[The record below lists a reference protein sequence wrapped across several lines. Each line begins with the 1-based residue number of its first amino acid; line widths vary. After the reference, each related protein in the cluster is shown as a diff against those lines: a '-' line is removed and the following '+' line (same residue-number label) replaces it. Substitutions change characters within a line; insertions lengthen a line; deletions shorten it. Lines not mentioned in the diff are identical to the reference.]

1 MTTIMD
7 AAETPVAKLPLWPT
21 IRLSYATYFQHFG
34 DGLRAAALWLPLLA
48 AINAAAGWLQA
59 SLLAELTANPLA
71 KMDPTQPMHLLIL
84 GNVSNL
90 ATACAAIS
98 IAVAWHRLL
107 LLNETPGL
115 SGSNFGTR
123 NLWRYVGVGIAISL
137 IAAIPVAGVLLP
149 LSLLGLLPEAGR
161 TPLAEIAVIALAYIV
176 GIALMLR
183 LCLLLPARAA
193 GDLNLTF
200 REAWRRT
207 RGNVWRIFWGI
218 LACAVVPF
226 LVTDLAFIAVTLVP
240 LGNGL
245 YVAQWAAASAIAICC
260 WLLAWPIWVVF
271 LSHSYR
277 QLVSAT

>member
-1 MTTIMD
+1 
-7 AAETPVAKLPLWPT
+7 
-21 IRLSYATYFQHFG
+21 
-34 DGLRAAALWLPLLA
+34 LRAAALWLPLLA
-48 AINAAAGWLQA
+48 AVNAAAGWLQA
-59 SLLAELTANPLA
+59 SLLAELAANPLA
-71 KMDPTQPMHLLIL
+71 GMDPTQPMHLLVL
-84 GNVSNL
+84 GNVNNL
-90 ATACAAIS
+90 VRACAAIS

-123 NLWRYVGVGIAISL
+123 SLWRYVGVGIAIGL
-137 IAAIPVAGVLLP
+137 IAAIPAAGVLLP

-161 TPLAEIAVIALAYIV
+161 TPPAEIAVIAIAYAV
-176 GIALMLR
+176 GIVLILR

-193 GDLNLTF
+193 GDVDLTF
-200 REAWRRT
+200 KQAWRCT

-226 LVTDLAFIAVTLVP
+226 LVTDLAFLALIVIP

-245 YVAQWAAASAIAICC
+245 YIAQWATASAVAACC
-260 WLLAWPIWVVF
+260 WLLTWPIWVVF

-277 QLVSAT
+277 QLVRAS